1 MLIIS
6 TSLDHISVVNIL
18 NRLIQDNS
26 KYMLDILDL
35 ILRSSFPDHYGDTN
49 FRVKLMATKS
59 MVSHDLIE
67 SAQILLKKLRVEE
80 ISLYAKSCDEIRFF
94 LQSFIFMELPEL
106 CIAFLNS
113 HKLKNRYD
121 ADELID
127 LKLLLARFMVTK
139 GYIDHAK
146 TMVGEV
152 DPEQIVKPKH
162 FESLIVLNINLDRF
176 KEVLHVSRIVEINKK
191 IYPNYY
197 THLAIYHLCFG
208 NIRKAAAIIH
218 KQKQATTANL
228 HWKTKLLNL
237 QNNHDEAIQII
248 STFKY
253 EFKRLNPV
261 EKCFGC
267 IEEGNTLR
275 ALSRYDEALSNYQ
288 QAQQFDIEPIF
299 WLWLAHFEHALTLS
313 YLNENS
319 DALRSASKGCLIR
332 SIRYN
337 SAYNPCEV
345 LRKILLIRQNASLC
359 TEDSLTK
366 FVDNALLWPFP
377 YFPHKYW
384 MLLLAAYGAIRQGDR
399 ELLEKILL
407 ILSERHKV
415 YRSSKNICVTESQP
429 DFQSEFKNYFD
440 CLKNLLFPNDFF
452 WKFYEGLC
460 NDLYCLK
467 S

>member
-6 TSLDHISVVNIL
+6 TSLDHTSVANIL

-35 ILRSSFPDHYGDTN
+35 ILRSSFPNQYGDTN

-80 ISLYAKSCDEIRFF
+80 ILLYAKSCDEIIFF
-94 LQSFIFMELPEL
+94 LQSYIFMELPEL
-106 CIAFLNS
+106 CIEFLNN

-127 LKLLLARFMVTK
+127 LKFLLARFMVTK
-139 GYIDHAK
+139 GYIEHAK
-146 TMVGEV
+146 SIVREV
-152 DPEQIVKPKH
+152 DPDKIVKPEH
-162 FESLIVLNINLDRF
+162 FESLIFLNINLARY
-176 KEVLHVSRIVEINKK
+176 KEVLHVSRIVEIKKK

-197 THLAIYHLCFG
+197 THIAIYHLCFG
-208 NIRKAAAIIH
+208 SIRKAAAIIN
-218 KQKQATTANL
+218 KQKQATTASL
-228 HWKTKLLNL
+228 HWKTRILNL

-248 STFKY
+248 STLKY

-261 EKCFGC
+261 EKCFGY

-288 QAQQFDIEPIF
+288 QAQKCHIGTIF
-299 WLWLAHFEHALTLS
+299 WLWLAHFEHAVTLAC
-313 YLNENS
+313 LNENS
-319 DALRSASKGCLIR
+319 DALRSASKGFQIR

-337 SAYNPCEV
+337 SAYNPCGV
-345 LRKILLIRQNASLC
+345 LRKILSIRQNASLC
-359 TEDSLTK
+359 TEDSLNK
-366 FVDNALLWPFP
+366 FADNALLWPFP

-384 MLLLAAYGAIRQGDR
+384 MLLLVAYGAIRQGDR

-415 YRSSKNICVTESQP
+415 YRFSKNIGITESQP
-429 DFQSEFKNYFD
+429 DLQSEYKDYFD
-440 CLKNLLFPNDFF
+440 RLKNILFPNDFF
-452 WKFYEGLC
+452 WHLYEGLC
-460 NDLYCLK
+460 NDVYSLK